1 MVNSSLSKR
10 LLRNGAALLAI
21 ITLGSSVNIPLMAP
35 ATVTANA
42 STKAVPEQTS
52 KSWKSYKHQIH
63 FVKKGYK
70 VYQNKWHAVSSSNK
84 LFHKAYKANGKYKL
98 SNGRTYYRLYNA
110 KKNYLGYVNANAV
123 ATSTTSKVMKGPYVS
138 QYKPVFAPWGCA
150 AASMT
155 MLLRYRGN
163 KVDLRYAQNH
173 LPMVPTKGGQKGNVY
188 TGVGFGHVIT
198 AAALPKYSHHWTKQ
212 TANISKSSANT
223 IKMYVQGGYP
233 VLFYGYSSYQK
244 NGDKKR
250 NHCKVIVGYKN
261 GKFKVNDPLYYSS
274 TAKAGTG
281 GKNMKY
287 DHGAIS
293 WETMANFKKEYG
305 KQAITIY

>member
-1 MVNSSLSKR
+1 MVKTSLSKR

-21 ITLGSSVNIPLMAP
+21 ITVGSSISIPSVTPEPL
-35 ATVTANA
+35 TANA
-42 STKAVPEQTS
+42 AMKAVPAKDS
-52 KSWKSYKHQIH
+52 KSWKSFSHKVH
-63 FVKKGYK
+63 FVKKDYK
-70 VYQNKWHAVSSSNK
+70 VYQDNWHAVSSSNK
-84 LFHKAYKANGKYKL
+84 LFHKGYKANGKYKL
-98 SNGRTYYRLYNA
+98 SNGRTYYRLYNS
-110 KKNYLGYVNANAV
+110 KKTYLGYVNAKAV
-123 ATSTTSKVMKGPYVS
+123 ATNTASKVMKVPYVS

-150 AASMT
+150 SAAMS
-155 MLLRYRGN
+155 MLLRYRGV
-163 KVDLRYAQNH
+163 KVNLRYAQNH

-198 AAALPKYSHHWTKQ
+198 AAALTKYSHHWTKR
-212 TANISKSSANT
+212 TANISKASAND

-244 NGDKKR
+244 NNDKNR

-293 WETMANFKKEYG
+293 WESISHFKKEYG
-305 KQAITIY
+305 KHAMTIY

>member
-1 MVNSSLSKR
+1 MVKHSLSNR
-10 LLRNGAALLAI
+10 LLRNGAVLLAMV
-21 ITLGSSVNIPLMAP
+21 TLSSSISIPAVTPTTTSASAATKTVP
-35 ATVTANA
+35 AKN
-42 STKAVPEQTS
+42 S
-52 KSWKSYKHQIH
+52 KSWRNYKHSVY
-63 FVKKGYK
+63 FVKKNYK
-70 VYQNKWHAVSSSNK
+70 VYQNNWHAVSSSNK
-84 LFHKAYKANGKYKL
+84 LFHKTYKANGKYKL
-98 SNGRTYYRLYNA
+98 SNGRVYYRLYNSH
-110 KKNYLGYVNANAV
+110 KKYLGYVNAHAV
-123 ATSTTSKVMKGPYVS
+123 ATSTTSKVMKVPYVS

-150 AASMT
+150 SASMA
-155 MLLRYRGN
+155 MLLRYRGV
-163 KVDLRYAQNH
+163 KVNLRYAQDH

-188 TGVGFGHVIT
+188 TGAGFGHVIT
-198 AAALPKYSHHWTKQ
+198 ASALTKYSHHWTKR
-212 TANISKSSANT
+212 TANISKSSANK

-293 WETMANFKKEYG
+293 WESMSHFKKEYG